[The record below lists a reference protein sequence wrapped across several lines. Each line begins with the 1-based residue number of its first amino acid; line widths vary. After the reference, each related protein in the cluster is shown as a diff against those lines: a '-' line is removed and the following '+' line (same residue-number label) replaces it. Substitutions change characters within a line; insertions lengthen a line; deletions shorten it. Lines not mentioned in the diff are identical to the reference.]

1 LQIGSE
7 EIHQVQKGLRKSLD
21 ELDITQI
28 LEIGENLK
36 KTLIRFDRW
45 GAVGNA
51 DAIRISRISSVEQ
64 NNEINR
70 IAAELLPDR
79 KAEVRNVT
87 LYFEGGLGIS
97 YEESMLAAILDLTV
111 EQLCAY
117 GPFANDKCRS
127 AYMWGS
133 ELNKPQVGIEPLI
146 NKGMSYN
153 ARLALCAMKAI
164 TRFVPTT
171 QKNVA
176 FAISVDEVEAQ
187 RVLDE
192 LQYFNLAR
200 KSTSADF
207 LSLLTIDQLKPILED
222 IPVAK
227 SAKKDKKIQE
237 IVSLKTEDEILL
249 YLKSVDSSLLEK
261 TWTIGLNKQNESK
274 FHRQWATL
282 IGHFLVFSVA
292 RDGNWR
298 EHEEGQIRGYIRQGQ
313 KLQVFGGA
321 PNECV
326 LCSEKDGEIISNKE
340 QGPPFHLG
348 CRCVT
353 NPVVSL

>member
-1 LQIGSE
+1 MQIGSE
-7 EIHQVQKGLRKSLD
+7 EIHQVQKALRKSLD

-28 LEIGENLK
+28 VLLGEDLK
-36 KTLIRFDRW
+36 KTLIRFDKW

-51 DAIRISRISSVEQ
+51 DAIRISRISTVEQ
-64 NNEINR
+64 NSEINQ
-70 IAAELLPDR
+70 IAAELLPER
-79 KAEVRNVT
+79 KAEVRNVV

-97 YEESMLAAILDLTV
+97 YDESMLAAILDLTV
-111 EQLCAY
+111 AEICAY

-133 ELNKPQVGIEPLI
+133 ELNKPQVDIKPLI
-146 NKGMSYN
+146 NKGLSYN

-171 QKNVA
+171 QKNIA
-176 FAISVDEVEAQ
+176 FAISVGEIEAL
-187 RVLDE
+187 RVLEE
-192 LQYFNLAR
+192 LQQFKIAR
-200 KSTSADF
+200 KSTPADF
-207 LSLLTIDQLKPILED
+207 LSLLTIEQLKPILVD
-222 IPVAK
+222 ISVAK
-227 SAKKDKKIQE
+227 SANKDKKIQK
-237 IVSLKTEDEILL
+237 IISLKTEDEILS
-249 YLKSVDSSLLEK
+249 YLKSVDRSLLEK

-298 EHEEGQIRGYIRQGQ
+298 EYEDGQTLGYIRKGWQQ
-313 KLQVFGGA
+313 EVCGGA
-321 PNECV
+321 PNECL
-326 LCSEKDGEIISNKE
+326 LCAEMDGKVISIKE

-348 CRCVT
+348 CRCLT
-353 NPVVSL
+353 NLVISL

>member
-1 LQIGSE
+1 MQIGSE

-28 LEIGENLK
+28 LEISENLK

-45 GAVGNA
+45 GAVANA
-51 DAIRISRISSVEQ
+51 DAIRISRISTVEQ
-64 NNEINR
+64 NSEINQ

-79 KAEVRNVT
+79 KAEVRNAV

-97 YEESMLAAILDLTV
+97 YDESMLAAILDLTI

-133 ELNKPQVGIEPLI
+133 ELNKPQVDLEPLI

-171 QKNVA
+171 QRNVA

-187 RVLDE
+187 RVLEE

-227 SAKKDKKIQE
+227 STNKDKKIQE

-282 IGHFLVFSVA
+282 VGHFLVFSVA

-298 EHEEGQIRGYIRQGQ
+298 EHEEGQTRGFIRKGWQ
-313 KLQVFGGA
+313 LEVCGGA
-321 PNECV
+321 PNDCS
-326 LCSEKDGEIISNKE
+326 LCADMDGKVVSIKE
-340 QGPPFHLG
+340 QCPPFHLG

-353 NPVVSL
+353 NLVIPL